1 MSKEFFEKLVELS
14 RKEEPFAIA
23 TVVHIEGSSSAKPGS
38 KAIIDVKEKLL
49 FGWVGGGCAEST
61 VRYEAAASIK
71 DGTTRMITIDMT
83 DEVLGVGMPCG
94 GTMQVYIEPVLPKP
108 KLLIIG
114 HGRIAETL
122 VAIGKM
128 MNFSVTVNSPAAT
141 REAFPAANSVVN
153 QPVDQMQIDNNSYVV
168 IATQHKQ
175 DHLSLK
181 AALEGKAAYIALI
194 ASRKRA
200 NLVLDYV
207 LDAHVPRAE
216 LSRVRTPAGID
227 IGAIT
232 PEEIALS
239 IMSQIV
245 AVLRGGSGRPLHEV
259 KTSEASETEN
269 ASLHVDKII
278 DSCSSENQS

>member
-1 MSKEFFEKLVELS
+1 MSREFFEKVLALS
-14 RKEEPFAIA
+14 KNEEPFAVA

-38 KAIIDVKEKLL
+38 KAIVDAKEKLL

-61 VRYEAAASIK
+61 VRYEAAQSIK
-71 DGTTRMITIDMT
+71 DGRTRMITLDLT

-94 GTMQVYIEPVLPKP
+94 GTMQIYIEPFVPKP

-122 VAIGKM
+122 AAIGKM
-128 MNFSVTVNSPAAT
+128 MNFFVTVNGPGAT
-141 REAFPAANSVVN
+141 RGTFPTADVVVN
-153 QPVDQMQIDNNSYVV
+153 EPFDEMKIDARTYVV

-181 AALEGKAAYIALI
+181 RAIEGKAPYVALI
-194 ASRKRA
+194 ASKKRA
-200 NLVLDYV
+200 KIVLNYV
-207 LDAHVPRAE
+207 VDEQVPRTE
-216 LSRVRTPAGID
+216 LSRVRTPAGLD

-239 IMSQIV
+239 IISEIV
-245 AVLRGGSGRPLHEV
+245 AIRRGGSGRPLREV
-259 KTSEASETEN
+259 KTSEASETGN
-269 ASLHVDKII
+269 SSAHVEKIVET
-278 DSCSSENQS
+278 CS